1 MTSDGG
7 PASEPSSPRIG
18 GAGNW
23 LLKALVKEEAD
34 AVRALLEPVKLESRH
49 PIYEEGQPIEEVWFP
64 IDCVV
69 SLVADMPD
77 GRPVEIATV
86 GAEGMV
92 GLPLVLGT
100 EVADTRVFVQVP
112 GQALRMSASAFTS
125 LLGEFP
131 GLNRLLL
138 RYTEGLFLQVARSAA
153 CNQVHPIAQ
162 RAARWLLMTHDR
174 AGRDEFSLTQEFLAQ
189 MLGVRRAGVSEVA
202 SALSRAGLIRY
213 QRGEVTITDRAG
225 LEEASCGCYRIIQD
239 GYEGLL
245 LP

>member
-1 MTSDGG
+1 MPEGGGSSGSSIDWTDGQ
-7 PASEPSSPRIG
+7 
-18 GAGNW
+18 GNW
-23 LLKALVKEEAD
+23 LLRRLDRPEAQ
-34 AVRALLEPVKLESRH
+34 AVAASARAVTLDLRQPMYAVGR
-49 PIYEEGQPIEEVWFP
+49 PIEQVCFP

-100 EVADTRVFVQVP
+100 EEADTRAFVQVA
-112 GQALRMSASAFTS
+112 GRALRMSASDFTS
-125 LLGEFP
+125 LLSELP
-131 GLNRLLL
+131 GFNRLLH
-138 RYTEGLFLQVARSAA
+138 RYAEALFLQVARSAA
-153 CNQVHPIAQ
+153 CNQVHPIAE

-174 AGRDEFSLTQEFLAQ
+174 VGRDEFPLTQEFLAQ

-213 QRGEVTITDRAG
+213 QRGQVAVTDRAG
-225 LEEASCGCYRIIQD
+225 LEAASCGCYQIIRDRYQ
-239 GYEGLL
+239 GLL
-245 LP
+245 Q

>member
-1 MTSDGG
+1 MLRT
-7 PASEPSSPRIG
+7 
-18 GAGNW
+18 
-23 LLKALVKEEAD
+23 LVKEDAD
-34 AVRALLEPVKLESRH
+34 AVTALAEPVALEA
-49 PIYEEGQPIEEVWFP
+49 GQPIYLVDQPIEQVWFP

-112 GQALRMSASAFTS
+112 GQALRMPASEFTR
-125 LLGEFP
+125 LIGNLP
-131 GLNRLLL
+131 GFNRLLL

-174 AGRDEFSLTQEFLAQ
+174 VARDEFPLTQEFLAQ

-202 SALSRAGLIRY
+202 SELSRAGLIRY
-213 QRGEVTITDRAG
+213 RRGQVTVIDRAG
-225 LEEASCGCYRIIQD
+225 LEQASCDCYRIIQD
-239 GYEGLL
+239 RFEGLL
-245 LP
+245 RP